1 MARKTTGY
9 LIPAASVCALACLSA
24 LAWGLATAPS
34 LALGL
39 NRESEPHGNSR
50 LICLNEAETREIV
63 KSRHLIEPFTALKS
77 AAALRKAEAIRAK
90 LCHAGDEFVYEIT
103 LLHRDGRLVR
113 VQMDAASG
121 KLTPLRSMR

>member
-9 LIPAASVCALACLSA
+9 LLPAVCVCALAWR
-24 LAWGLATAPS
+24 LAATPS

-39 NRESEPHGNSR
+39 TRESEPHGNAR

-63 KSRHLIEPFTALKS
+63 KSRHLVEPFTALKS
-77 AAALRKAEAIRAK
+77 AAVLRKAEAIRAR
-90 LCHAGDEFVYEIT
+90 LCHSGDEFVYEIT

-113 VQMDAASG
+113 VLMDAVNG
-121 KLTPLRSMR
+121 KLTPPRPVR